1 MAREPQRPS
10 RSGKWFRHVNL
21 LTSLVLIF
29 PLLIA
34 YQLAL
39 LQLPAAAN
47 GVDFITGQLVALL
60 GTRTHYLFFNLA
72 MIALFV
78 LLVLILRRRQQFNL
92 GQFVPVVLESG
103 FYAVTMGTVIV
114 HLMALLHIDPKL
126 AIELPPAA
134 QSYVPPADYGP
145 LTRFAM
151 ALGAGVHEELIFR
164 LAMIPALTLAVE
176 KFLGASRWLA
186 LALAFIVSSLLFS
199 AAHHV
204 IGGEPWALQP
214 FVYRFFCGMLFA
226 SLFQFRGLA
235 VAVYTHALYDVWV
248 MVIR

>member
-1 MAREPQRPS
+1 MAQRARGS
-10 RSGKWFRHVNL
+10 LRWFRHVNL

-29 PLLIA
+29 PLLVA

-47 GVDFITGQLVALL
+47 GVDLITGQLVALL
-60 GTRTHYLFFNLA
+60 GTRTHYLLFNLA
-72 MIALFV
+72 MVMLFV
-78 LLVLILRRRQQFNL
+78 LLVLVLRRRQQFDL
-92 GQFVPVVLESG
+92 GQFVPVILESG
-103 FYAVTMGTVIV
+103 FYALTMGTAIV
-114 HLMALLHIDPKL
+114 HLMALLHVDPKL
-126 AIELPPAA
+126 AVALPPAA

-145 LTRFAM
+145 ITRFAM
-151 ALGAGVHEELIFR
+151 ALGAGVHEELLFR
-164 LAMIPALTLAVE
+164 LAMIPALTLGLE
-176 KFLGASRWLA
+176 KLLGTSRWLA
-186 LALAFIVSSLLFS
+186 LTLAFIVSSVLFS

-226 SLFQFRGLA
+226 ALFQFRGLA